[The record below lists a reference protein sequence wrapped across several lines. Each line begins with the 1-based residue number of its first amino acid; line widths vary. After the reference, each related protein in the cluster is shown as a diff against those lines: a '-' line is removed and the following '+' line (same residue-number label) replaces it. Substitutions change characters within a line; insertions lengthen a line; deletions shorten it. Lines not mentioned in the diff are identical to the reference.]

1 MENPQIWWFIMN
13 FSIEMAVFGG
23 ENLIFRHSPVPSG
36 GMPGV
41 YLTHRWSGVP
51 SQEVDPEEG

>member
-1 MENPQIWWFIMN
+1 MMN